1 MKNEKK
7 KKEENIPNKMESND
21 TDIVVNALVLMDVGV
36 ESFLREDRLRYF
48 RDDLDYLVK
57 YITNA

>member
-7 KKEENIPNKMESND
+7 KKKENIPNKMESND
-21 TDIVVNALVLMDVGV
+21 TEIVVNALALMDVGV

>member
-1 MKNEKK
+1 MKK

>member
-1 MKNEKK
+1 
-7 KKEENIPNKMESND
+7 MESND